1 MPVST
6 ASPAAPKAQPALKG
20 LARPV
25 IVSAVLFCLI
35 TGIAYPLLTTGVAN
49 LVFPHQAQGSLI
61 LHDGKPIGS
70 ALIGQEFTAPQYFHG
85 RPSATTGVDPS
96 DPSKTISQP
105 YNAALSGASNKGP
118 TNQKLI
124 DDVAA
129 RARAYR
135 MENGLPAD
143 APVPVDAVTASASGL
158 DPDISLAN
166 ARLQAARVAKARHM
180 PLEHV
185 LALLA
190 QHTTPR
196 QFGLL
201 GVPRVNVLALNLSL
215 DRADSAHTATH

>member
-1 MPVST
+1 MAVST

-49 LVFPHQAQGSLI
+49 LVFPRQAQGSLI
-61 LHDGKPIGS
+61 LRDGKPIGS

-105 YNAALSGASNKGP
+105 YNAALSGASNEGP

-135 MENGLPAD
+135 VENGLPAD

-166 ARLQAARVAKARHM
+166 ARLQAARVAKARQM
-180 PLEHV
+180 PLERV
-185 LALLA
+185 LALIA

-201 GVPRVNVLALNLSL
+201 GVPRVNVLALNLAL
-215 DRADSAHTATH
+215 DRADPAHTATH